1 MSTGESS
8 RVVFLLGAGRS
19 GTTLLYKMLSI
30 HRSVAY
36 LSNYQNRY
44 PKWPSL
50 AYLQHIL
57 NQFPEYKRK
66 SWFKAHGNAYF
77 NERRTRL
84 RSIVPTPSEA
94 ESVYASCGIPRTPD
108 SDYRLTAKA
117 AECLQNRFERIRQMS
132 RGQVLLTK
140 RTANNRR
147 IPILRQI
154 FPDAKYIHLV
164 RDGRAV
170 AYSLSHV
177 AWWND
182 HVLYWAGKTPRQMIA
197 AGSNPLELA
206 ARNWFEEM
214 QTLAQGIALIPDGQ
228 LLEVRYEELLRDPY
242 VQLQRI
248 LDFMG
253 VAAKK
258 DPAYWGLVDSLHLEP
273 KPEAWVHKWTESEL
287 KLVLGLQGDTL
298 RLWGFK
304 TDHGL

>member
-1 MSTGESS
+1 M
-8 RVVFLLGAGRS
+8 
-19 GTTLLYKMLSI
+19 
-30 HRSVAY
+30 
-36 LSNYQNRY
+36 
-44 PKWPSL
+44 
-50 AYLQHIL
+50 
-57 NQFPEYKRK
+57 
-66 SWFKAHGNAYF
+66 
-77 NERRTRL
+77 
-84 RSIVPTPSEA
+84 PTPSEA

-170 AYSLSHV
+170 AYSLLHV